1 VWRLRIPWTLTRHSA
16 NGHCSFD
23 AYRAGYDPD
32 TADVLFPLT
41 PALSLGERE
50 PRSLALETSKRL
62 KFANQQAGV
71 LPLPKGEGRG
81 EGGRAWR
88 IQPAPRKHGDVRR
101 EQIGHGHSR
110 RSQRAYFLI
119 ETLVYIAVL
128 LALLGAG
135 YSAMYRCL
143 DSSIALRR
151 NADDIANA
159 LHAGERWRADLRA
172 ATSQPRLESTDAGQL
187 LHFDSARGAV
197 AYRFATNAVFRQLG
211 GGAWVRLL
219 PNVKSSTITADPR
232 EHVTAWCWELE
243 LQPRRSG
250 SVNPSR
256 VRPLFTFLAV
266 PQQASTK

>member
-1 VWRLRIPWTLTRHSA
+1 MKTRLSSPPRRLVWRLRIPWTLTRHSA
-16 NGHCSFD
+16 NGHSSLD
-23 AYRAGYDPD
+23 AYRAG
-32 TADVLFPLT
+32 
-41 PALSLGERE
+41 
-50 PRSLALETSKRL
+50 
-62 KFANQQAGV
+62 
-71 LPLPKGEGRG
+71 
-81 EGGRAWR
+81 
-88 IQPAPRKHGDVRR
+88 
-101 EQIGHGHSR
+101 
-110 RSQRAYFLI
+110 YFLI

-211 GGAWVRLL
+211 GGVWVRLL
-219 PNVKSSTITADPR
+219 PNVKSSTMTADAR
-232 EHVTAWCWELE
+232 EHVTAWRWELE

-266 PQQASTK
+266 PEPPSSK